1 MPAAFPGFPVGLVP
15 LLRCPADGAPLA
27 AVADGTHVF
36 EGELRCGSCAVRVP
50 VAGGVVRMLEGHA
63 LDAEE
68 RHEVALRDAQA
79 AGVALE
85 TEQRYWAGPASR
97 GEVAATLAALR
108 LRTGL
113 TVADFGCGRGR
124 YTSALAPRSSAVLA
138 VDFSLE
144 SLRWM
149 VRVNLLP
156 GNVGLV
162 HADITRLRLA
172 PARLDRVLATTPL
185 DTREQRL
192 AMHHLASDALADDG
206 RYVFSTE
213 HYDLRSRL
221 RRAPRAQRYKA
232 GDNLFFRFTREEME
246 REPAPYFARV
256 RARPIA
262 VKLPLQRKMPPR
274 LRQALSRTA
283 ERIPVLRELGD
294 LLLVRATR
302 PIRPIVEDAPGPQP
316 LAGSP

>member
-1 MPAAFPGFPVGLVP
+1 VPADHPGFPVGLVA
-15 LLRCPADGAPLA
+15 LLRCPGDGAPLSAPPA
-27 AVADGTHVF
+27 AGAHVRD
-36 EGELRCGSCAVRVP
+36 GELRCEGCARRVAI
-50 VAGGVVRMLEGHA
+50 AGGVVRMLEGQP
-63 LDAEE
+63 LEAEE

-79 AGVALE
+79 ASVALE

-108 LRTGL
+108 LHAGVTA
-113 TVADFGCGRGR
+113 ADFGCGRGR
-124 YTSALAPRSSAVLA
+124 YTTELAGRCAAVLA

-156 GNVGLV
+156 PNVGLV
-162 HADITRLRLA
+162 HADITRLRLS

-232 GDNLFFRFTREEME
+232 GDNLFFRFTRQEME

-256 RARPIA
+256 RARPIV
-262 VKLPLQRKMPPR
+262 VKLPLQRRMPPA
-274 LRQALSRTA
+274 LRRVLSRAA
-283 ERIPVLRELGD
+283 ERVPVLRELGD
-294 LLLVRATR
+294 LLLVQATR
-302 PIRPIVEDAPGPQP
+302 PTRAIVEDGPAPSPP
-316 LAGSP
+316 LR